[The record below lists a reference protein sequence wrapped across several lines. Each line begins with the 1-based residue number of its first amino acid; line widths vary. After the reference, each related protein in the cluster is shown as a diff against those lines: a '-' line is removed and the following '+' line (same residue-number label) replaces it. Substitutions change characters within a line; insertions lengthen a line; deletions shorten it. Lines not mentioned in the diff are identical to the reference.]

1 MKHHGIV
8 VPNRTAIRVASLVSA
23 VTWLAC
29 TTADH
34 PTAPPSAQVVASAVS
49 SDACG
54 ATCALF
60 VSNAPL
66 WSALANPD
74 SAGVP
79 VDLATVVLVGAS
91 GDSVVLRLV
100 ADSTVTGAIPTDEL
114 IGVATPGAVTAVPLR
129 SLLSGA
135 VVLRLSSSDTVMV
148 HYSMNRSLP
157 RVPEGATTLI
167 QETSAHVASAETPW
181 VPTGGGASLR
191 APAMA
196 SVTDPCSGNQPVNAG
211 GTYCGNSVLFTPY
224 APADAFLAAGAKIQ
238 SDVGHGVSHQITVTF
253 SSPVA
258 SVTVTAYDPT
268 FNGNQMAA
276 FDPAGASQ
284 GVAAFPGNGI
294 PGVLTTQTRTLSGA
308 ISRVVLTPAPLDYLA
323 YSMAVTFA
331 SPVSVTVS
339 SAAGPNPGGSFIV
352 RTPENVIRLEARVT
366 PASLAPLVEWEV
378 VPLND
383 STIPPGAVTPGAS
396 SSFVVPAANR
406 RQSRWPVV
414 GRVNH
419 PPLTAAQKASDL
431 TKKSLGYR
439 ITAKVTANAQTV
451 RSQSVTVQQDEI
463 DTMREEYVEFGQQRV
478 LGRTEFG
485 TFGDPLRNLT
495 ADYTLWPSGPRLV
508 EKMPIMQQL
517 AVRRFGRPI
526 TVMSGYR
533 NPVHHFLHAGA
544 TAVNS
549 QHLYG
554 LATDWEIVAAASRPA
569 GFSVREYFD
578 EIKKLSR
585 SPTVDGCWEPD
596 SVIIRTS
603 SRIPADRSLNH
614 AHTDWRAMSL
624 CAPTWQ

>member
-1 MKHHGIV
+1 
-8 VPNRTAIRVASLVSA
+8 
-23 VTWLAC
+23 
-29 TTADH
+29 
-34 PTAPPSAQVVASAVS
+34 VVASAVS
-49 SDACG
+49 LDACA

-66 WSALANPD
+66 WSALVNPD

-91 GDSVVLRLV
+91 GDSILLRLV
-100 ADSTVTGAIPTDEL
+100 ADSTVTGAIPADEL
-114 IGVATPGAVTAVPLR
+114 ISVATPGAVTTVPLR
-129 SLLSGA
+129 SLASGS
-135 VVLRLSSSDTVMV
+135 VVLRLSSSDTVTV
-148 HYSMNRSLP
+148 RYTMNRRLP
-157 RVPEGATTLI
+157 SVPEGAITLI

-191 APAMA
+191 ASAMA

-211 GTYCGNSVLFTPY
+211 GTYCGNSVLLTPY
-224 APADAFLAAGAKIQ
+224 APADAFLAAGAKFQ
-238 SDVGHGVSHQITVTF
+238 SDVGHGVSHQITITF
-253 SSPVA
+253 SSPIA

-268 FNGNQMAA
+268 FNGNRMAA
-276 FDPAGASQ
+276 FDAAGASQ
-284 GVAAFPGNGI
+284 GVAAFPGNGV

-331 SPVSVTVS
+331 SPLSVTVS

-352 RTPENVIRLEARVT
+352 RAPEDVIRLEARVT
-366 PASLAPLVEWEV
+366 PASLAPSVEWEV
-378 VPLND
+378 VPLNE

-396 SSFVVPAANR
+396 TSFVVPAANR

-419 PPLTAAQKASDL
+419 PPLTTAQKASDL

-451 RSQSVTVQQDEI
+451 RSQPVTVQQDEI

-495 ADYTLWPSGPRLV
+495 GDYTLWPSGPRLV

-544 TAVNS
+544 EAVNS

-554 LATDWEIVAAASRPA
+554 LATDWEITLPSARPS
-569 GFSVREYFD
+569 GMSKEQWFTELW
-578 EIKKLSR
+578 KLTRHS
-585 SPTVDGCWEPD
+585 SVDGCWEPAAE
-596 SVIIRTS
+596 IIKSSNREATLRT
-603 SRIPADRSLNH
+603 LNH
-614 AHTDWRAMSL
+614 AHSDWREMTDTSCVPAWRL
-624 CAPTWQ
+624 R